1 MKRNWL
7 KIVGATKGRR
17 RTKNATTEVARERV
31 FFKKLPCDLDERG

>member
-17 RTKNATTEVARERV
+17 RTKTTTEVGERV